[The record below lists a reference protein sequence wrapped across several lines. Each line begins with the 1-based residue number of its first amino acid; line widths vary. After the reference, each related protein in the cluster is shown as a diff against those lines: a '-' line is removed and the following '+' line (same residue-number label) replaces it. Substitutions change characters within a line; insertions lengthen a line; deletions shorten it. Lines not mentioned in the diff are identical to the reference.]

1 MTAVTTSGA
10 ADNEKVVVKE
20 FSLNAIQAAA
30 TYDLATATGGD
41 IYIKSAK
48 VYVGTAVTNL
58 TSLSIQT
65 NSTTVF
71 SIMTSTEGLL
81 AGLTADKMVT
91 TVFSGPLFLASTKK
105 IQYTIAG
112 TTPGAGT
119 VKLVVEF
126 MRCAPGADLV

>member
-1 MTAVTTSGA
+1 MTTIVTSGP
-10 ADNEKVVVKE
+10 ADNEKTVAKE
-20 FSLNAIQAAA
+20 FSINPVQAAA
-30 TYDLATATGGD
+30 TYDVCTATGGD
-41 IYIKSAK
+41 IYIRSAK

-81 AGLTADKMVT
+81 AGLTADKQIT
-91 TVFSGPLFLASTKK
+91 TAFAGSLFIASSKK
-105 IQYTIAG
+105 IQFTIIG

-119 VKLVVEF
+119 MKLVVEY
-126 MRCAPGADLV
+126 MRLSAGADLV